1 MSKKKKKKKT
11 KAILLLDRSGSMWN
25 CRDETVIGYNEHV
38 QQFQEDCKDKD
49 LDLEVCLLSFNGNV
63 FEHQWNVP
71 AEKLQEATIESFVP
85 GGATALRD
93 AVGYAIDKVLSEYD
107 PDTAYLFIII
117 SDGADTKSQQYSEAA
132 IAELLEGCEKS
143 DNMTLTFMGCKKED
157 LTGAGLENLN
167 MKNMAVWDTG
177 SEKAARRG
185 MHAGKK
191 AAAKFM
197 RARAS
202 SAGSFKSEDYYDLHE
217 EVAELADE
225 HPELKNPWFS
235 PAGAGGPDG
244 VMGPGG
250 PCGAFDLTGDTSV
263 LDVDVANYTPK
274 GPLCSSVFETSN
286 RVIGTG
292 VAYSRPKHS

>member
-1 MSKKKKKKKT
+1 MSKKKKPKT
-11 KAILLLDRSGSMWN
+11 KAILILDRSGSMWN

-38 QQFQEDCKDKD
+38 QQFQEDCKEQ
-49 LDLEVCLLSFNGNV
+49 DLEVCLLSFNGNV
-63 FEHQWNVP
+63 FEHHWNVP

-93 AVGYAIDKVLSEYD
+93 AVGYAIDKVLMELD
-107 PDTAYLFIII
+107 PDTAYLFIVI
-117 SDGADTKSQQYSEAA
+117 SDGADTKSQQYSEKAM
-132 IAELLEGCEKS
+132 AELLEGCEKS

-157 LTGAGLENLN
+157 LTGAGLDNLN
-167 MKNMAVWDTG
+167 VKNMAVWDNT
-177 SEKAARRG
+177 SKKAAKRG

-202 SAGSFKSEDYYDLHE
+202 SAGSYKSEDYYDLSE
-217 EVAELADE
+217 EVAEAAAD
-225 HPELKNPWFS
+225 HPELENPWYS
-235 PAGAGGPDG
+235 PAGAGRGAKGPE
-244 VMGPGG
+244 GPM
-250 PCGAFDLTGDTSV
+250 GAFDLTGETSV
-263 LDVDVANYTPK
+263 LDVDVENYTPK
-274 GPLCSSVFETSN
+274 GTLCSSVFETSN